1 MYIPISFSIFSFF
14 LVVFLPLAVITC
26 IDKVKHVSFG
36 KPVVRGYRRYRYRF
50 AQKDWVVF
58 MFLSCCFPPYLY
70 NLPPILFFSVLF
82 FFPYFPST
90 MGLIFVL
97 ICANLRHRSTLL
109 TAVTIPRDQNQII
122 SSFLPYTSL
131 PVCLCSAGSILML
144 LRSPF
149 LGSYEVI
156 LLFCGSFEFLQLLQF
171 LILWPRTN
179 CGDTDAWD
187 AETDIT
193 VNKMRDAS
201 Y

>member
-1 MYIPISFSIFSFF
+1 
-14 LVVFLPLAVITC
+14 
-26 IDKVKHVSFG
+26 
-36 KPVVRGYRRYRYRF
+36 
-50 AQKDWVVF
+50 
-58 MFLSCCFPPYLY
+58 MFLSCCFPPCLY

-122 SSFLPYTSL
+122 SFFLPYTSL
-131 PVCLCSAGSILML
+131 PFCLGSAGSILML

-149 LGSYEVI
+149 LGSYDVV

-179 CGDTDAWD
+179 CGDTDARD
-187 AETDIT
+187 AETDVT
-193 VNKMRDAS
+193 VNRIRDAS

>member
-1 MYIPISFSIFSFF
+1 
-14 LVVFLPLAVITC
+14 
-26 IDKVKHVSFG
+26 
-36 KPVVRGYRRYRYRF
+36 
-50 AQKDWVVF
+50 

-122 SSFLPYTSL
+122 SFFLPHTSL
-131 PVCLCSAGSILML
+131 PVCLCSAGSILIL

-149 LGSYEVI
+149 LGSYKVI
-156 LLFCGSFEFLQLLQF
+156 LLFCGSFDFLQLLQF

-179 CGDTDAWD
+179 CGDTDARD
-187 AETDIT
+187 AETGVT
-193 VNKMRDAS
+193 VNRIQTVPLNKKQNKVL
-201 Y
+201 